1 MFLGYQL
8 RKVGEELKIIE
19 AEDGTLVETVIDV
32 TEPFIAYVAETKE
45 ELENLP
51 CVSFESIEETDK
63 TYFLHNGEYVCEI
76 PVEEQQAEVRAVR
89 NSYLEKYVDPKQ
101 LVLVWESL
109 SVDERN
115 IYSDYRRYLLD
126 YTDNEDW
133 YLSNPMTLDEYLVAD
148 ENTIDNTLEKG
159 DNELLIV

>member
-1 MFLGYQL
+1 MFIGYQL
-8 RKVGEELKIIE
+8 KKVGEELKTVE
-19 AEDGTLVETVIDV
+19 GEDGVLTSVIVDI
-32 TEPFIAYVAETKE
+32 TEPFISYTAETKE
-45 ELENLP
+45 ELENMP
-51 CVSFESIEETDK
+51 CVTFDKIEETDK

-76 PVEEQQAEVRAVR
+76 PVETMQTEVRAVR

-101 LVLVWESL
+101 LVLVWDSL

-133 YLSNPMTLDEYLVAD
+133 YLSNPMTLDEYLVAN
-148 ENTIDNTLEKG
+148 ENTIDNTSEKG